1 MTDIEFHVNM
11 PDKLHYCCRLLRK
24 AQRSGTDAVV
34 TAEPELLTLL
44 DELLWTFSSHD
55 FLPHYYSSGPVP
67 ALAPTLASTPIH
79 LAEHLQGCPPSAVLI
94 NLGQQP
100 PIHFERFER
109 FIELASDTNSDILA
123 ARARWKY
130 YKDRGYEL
138 KKHELASGPEAS

>member
-1 MTDIEFHVNM
+1 MTEIEFHVNM

-24 AQRSGTDAVV
+24 VQRSGIHAVV
-34 TAEPELLTLL
+34 TSEPELLAKL

-55 FLPHYYSSGPVP
+55 FLPHYYCKGLVPVP
-67 ALAPTLASTPIH
+67 APTLANTPIH
-79 LAEHLQGCPPSAVLI
+79 LVDHLQGCPPGEVLI

-100 PIHFERFER
+100 PTHFERFQR
-109 FIELASDTNSDILA
+109 FIELASDADTDILA